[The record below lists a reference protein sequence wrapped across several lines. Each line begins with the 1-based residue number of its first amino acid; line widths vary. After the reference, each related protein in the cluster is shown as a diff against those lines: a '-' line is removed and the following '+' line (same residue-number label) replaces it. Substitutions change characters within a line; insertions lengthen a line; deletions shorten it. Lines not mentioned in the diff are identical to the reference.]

1 MKITYFHIILLLIT
15 FISLFG
21 WVRSCDRNKD
31 VITSSSTKIDTVFI
45 TKVIHDTVKV
55 TDVREVY
62 VDRIVKDTVYIDV
75 EDGGTISLPVVQKH
89 YQDTALY
96 DLWISGVEPL
106 KMDSMSIYTKTV
118 ISNNTIY
125 KDKVVYKESKGGTI
139 YVGGG
144 FYSFSDTFIPNIGI
158 SVPIGQ
164 KWLISANC
172 GFNGKMYD
180 INVKYK
186 LF

>member
-1 MKITYFHIILLLIT
+1 MKNTYFHIILFLVTL
-15 FISLFG
+15 ISLLG
-21 WVRSCDRNKD
+21 WVRSCDRCKD
-31 VITSSSTKIDTVFI
+31 VTTSTLTKIDTVII
-45 TKVIHDTVKV
+45 TKTIHDTVKV

-75 EDGGTISLPVVQKH
+75 EDGGTVSLQVVQKH
-89 YQDTALY
+89 YRDTTLY
-96 DLWISGVEPL
+96 DLWISGIEPL

-125 KDKVVYKESKGGTI
+125 EDKVVYKESKNGI
-139 YVGGG
+139 FYVGGG